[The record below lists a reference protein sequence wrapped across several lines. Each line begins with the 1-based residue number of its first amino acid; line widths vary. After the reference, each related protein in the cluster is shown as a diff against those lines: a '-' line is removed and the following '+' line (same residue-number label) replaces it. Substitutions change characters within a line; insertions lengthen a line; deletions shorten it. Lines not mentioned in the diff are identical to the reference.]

1 MTTAEVFVGIDVSK
15 ARLDVA
21 VGSAGELI
29 AVDND
34 ARGIV
39 GLAGRLRKLGSEL
52 IVLEA
57 SGGLSAATRPVNF
70 ALIAAVRANTWSA
83 PLTQTQSK
91 GFGVSSNAA

>member
-21 VGSAGELI
+21 VGSAGELF

-34 ARGIV
+34 ARGIA

-57 SGGLSAATRPVNF
+57 GAPKTKSCARNSATS
-70 ALIAAVRANTWSA
+70 I
-83 PLTQTQSK
+83 
-91 GFGVSSNAA
+91 